1 MISRKIRSYRIKNHF
16 TQKEVADEL
25 GIKKS
30 KVTAWES
37 GLEEPSEKEIKKLS
51 ELFCVSPRVL
61 RGLGNY
67 KPIEIVK
74 CNEDTKNI
82 SLIFALMGGITSIIG
97 VGMVVS
103 IILSNYAFTNKKFD
117 IPNQNVLIEIL
128 ENNSMSYFWIGI
140 SLLILSLILF
150 GIYYILRHVRVTNR
164 KKK

>member
-16 TQKEVADEL
+16 TQKEVANEL

-37 GLEEPSEKEIKKLS
+37 GLEEPTEQEIKKLS

-74 CNEDTKNI
+74 CNEDTKLL
-82 SLIFALMGGITSIIG
+82 STIFIICGCIFVIIG
-97 VGMVVS
+97 VSIVS
-103 IILSNYAFTNKKFD
+103 T
-117 IPNQNVLIEIL
+117 
-128 ENNSMSYFWIGI
+128 
-140 SLLILSLILF
+140 LILSSYSMTNRLVEDGEYNFIKEVFSNTSSSYLWTGITFILMSCIF
-150 GIYYILRHVRVTNR
+150 FAVYYIIRHVRFTNR